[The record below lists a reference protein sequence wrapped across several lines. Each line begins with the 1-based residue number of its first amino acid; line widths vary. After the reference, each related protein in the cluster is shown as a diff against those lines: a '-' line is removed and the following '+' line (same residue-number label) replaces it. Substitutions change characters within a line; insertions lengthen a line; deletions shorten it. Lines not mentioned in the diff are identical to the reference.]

1 MSGILIAKEIRAR
14 FKAALAGAS
23 ILADAG
29 SGPVPVSILDRAPPG
44 WVVDDDKLPAL
55 YVFSSGERL
64 FHKSLS
70 EVERTLILDVVLMAQ
85 GGADPMDQLDDV
97 QLGVEVAM
105 IAAGGFGLARQNLL
119 ISVEAAQNQGA
130 VQIGN
135 RVMRYEITFGATP
148 GDPSL

>member
-1 MSGILIAKEIRAR
+1 MSGILIAQEIRAR

-23 ILADAG
+23 LTADAG
-29 SGPVPVSILDRAPPG
+29 AGPVPVTILARMPAGWILD
-44 WVVDDDKLPAL
+44 DDQLPAL

-64 FHKSLS
+64 SYESLA
-70 EVERTLILDVVLMAQ
+70 EVERTLSLDVVLMAQ
-85 GGADPMDQLDDV
+85 GGADPMDQLDEM

-105 IAAGGFGLARQNLL
+105 IAAGGFGLARQNRL
-119 ISVEAAQNQGA
+119 ISVEIAQDQGA

-148 GDPSL
+148 EDPSL